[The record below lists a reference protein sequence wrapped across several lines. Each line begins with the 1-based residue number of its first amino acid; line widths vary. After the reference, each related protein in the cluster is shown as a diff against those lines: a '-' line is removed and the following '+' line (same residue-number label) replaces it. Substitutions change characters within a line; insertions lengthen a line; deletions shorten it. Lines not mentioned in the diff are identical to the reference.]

1 MQIYTKT
8 FGVIVREVER
18 AKLKYDELEKTKKF
32 NEASEKEK
40 RKIIENQNRERQQK
54 ENKYQEFYTRREN
67 LRNKAMREIIT
78 TEEYNAKV
86 KELKEEF
93 SDIFEKKEK
102 TKNDFEVDISMTEF
116 IDTLAI
122 YMKDNLVEAEKNI
135 YLRPRYKT
143 FKDIKRRLLNDNKE
157 TLGGKKYQVYY
168 YLYSSKTL
176 FIPKDDFKFE
186 KENNIYESYVCIIID
201 IYNDKGECF
210 YDLLIKK
217 EKEQE
222 LDPKIRLKK
231 IEKEKEKEKEKNKIK
246 EKGKEQQQII
256 KPKLTEEQK
265 KALKEKERLEV

>member
-1 MQIYTKT
+1 MEELDFYPVQIYTKT

-40 RKIIENQNRERQQK
+40 RKIIENQNREREQK

-78 TEEYNAKV
+78 TEGYNAKV

-102 TKNDFEVDISMTEF
+102 TKKDFEVDISMTEF

-135 YLRPRYKT
+135 YLRLRYKT
-143 FKDIKRRLLNDNKE
+143 LKDIKRRLLNDNKE
-157 TLGGKKYQVYY
+157 TLEEKKYKV
-168 YLYSSKTL
+168 
-176 FIPKDDFKFE
+176 
-186 KENNIYESYVCIIID
+186 
-201 IYNDKGECF
+201 
-210 YDLLIKK
+210 
-217 EKEQE
+217 
-222 LDPKIRLKK
+222 
-231 IEKEKEKEKEKNKIK
+231 
-246 EKGKEQQQII
+246 
-256 KPKLTEEQK
+256 
-265 KALKEKERLEV
+265 